1 MATPMA
7 RRASGE
13 GSIFRDSKTGL
24 WVATVRVTGG
34 RRLTKRSKTKAA
46 AVENKR
52 VLLERS
58 RALSSRPDPN
68 RTVAETVRAFVAHE
82 LDTDRLAPS
91 TVARHETYRD
101 YIIDDLGSSKL
112 TDLTTVDVE
121 RFLQRLSTR
130 PLRPLGRDSLSKLR
144 GLLKRAIDRAVARGD
159 VDRNVAAFAD
169 LPHQTPR
176 RRPSRQSLDRD
187 NAYRFLASCAEHE
200 LGEMWHC
207 QLRLCLRP
215 GEVAALTWGSID
227 GNRITISRAA
237 RRTETGAV
245 YISDELKTTG
255 ARRTITAPSDVIK
268 LLEHRRS
275 TTERSGAADLVFATA
290 NGRVIDPAWNRR
302 ALAVHCTEHGVHVT
316 DEHGHRAP
324 IPNELRHTGLS
335 LLADQGAPNE
345 LLAQLAGHRSTRM
358 VDEVYRHRI
367 RPSVDTA
374 INFDWLP

>member
-13 GSIFRDSKTGL
+13 GSIFRDSTTGL

-275 TTERSGAADLVFATA
+275 TTGRSGAADLVFATA

-302 ALAVHCTEHGVHVT
+302 ALAVHCTEHGVYIT

-358 VDEVYRHRI
+358 VDEVYGHRI

>member
-24 WVATVRVTGG
+24 WVATVRVPGG

-52 VLLERS
+52 LLLERS

-101 YIIDDLGSSKL
+101 YIIEGLGSTKL

-121 RFLQRLSTR
+121 RFLQQLSTR
-130 PLRPLGRDSLSKLR
+130 PVRPLGRDSLSKLR

-169 LPHQTPR
+169 LPHEAPR
-176 RRPSRQSLDRD
+176 SRRSRLSLDRD
-187 NAYRFLASCAEHE
+187 NAHRFLASCAEHE
-200 LGEMWHC
+200 LGDMWHC

-245 YISDELKTTG
+245 YISDEVKTAG
-255 ARRTITAPSDVIK
+255 ARRTITAPSDVVK

-275 TTERSGAADLVFATA
+275 TTGRSGALDLVFATA
-290 NGRVIDPAWNRR
+290 NGGVIDPAWNRR
-302 ALAVHCTEHGVHVT
+302 SLAVHCAEHGVHVT

-374 INFDWLP
+374 VTFDWLT